1 MAETGSL
8 ARAREPM
15 ATKMVV
21 SRRIRPYSPAVVPGP
36 ILRSPKTAKAYRM
49 HTTRIHPRRTA
60 AYLRSAALLVLTAAC
75 GGGGGAAG
83 EASREASL
91 PEGVSPLAAG
101 ARMTMPA
108 AERPACQPASTRK
121 VFRMEAEW
129 NGFWEYGFTE
139 GCPRPQLPAG
149 FDWNKEMIILASM
162 GRRESPADSIQVRGS
177 GVVGDSVLVVL
188 RRTTRQDGC
197 TEPARVRVWP
207 RDLVRIPADTLPV
220 RFVEEQRKL
229 PCPA

>member
-1 MAETGSL
+1 MHPTRMIPSRTP
-8 ARAREPM
+8 AR
-15 ATKMVV
+15 
-21 SRRIRPYSPAVVPGP
+21 
-36 ILRSPKTAKAYRM
+36 L
-49 HTTRIHPRRTA
+49 
-60 AYLRSAALLVLTAAC
+60 LAALLLLAAC
-75 GGGGGAAG
+75 GGGGDESEAAK
-83 EASREASL
+83 SSL

-129 NGFWEYGFTE
+129 NGFWEYGFAE
-139 GCPRPQLPAG
+139 GCPRPALPAG
-149 FDWNKEMIILASM
+149 FDWSKEMIVLAAM
-162 GRRESPADSIQVRGS
+162 GRRESAVDSIQVQGS

-197 TEPARVRVWP
+197 TEPKVRVWP
-207 RDLVRIPADTLPV
+207 RDMVRIAADTLPV

-229 PCPA
+229 PCPEPATTP